1 MKRKLRVRTINKLR
15 LSNRLKLV
23 YSGLVVSVLLVSGW
37 LIYLNLT
44 KPKVGYASDQSP
56 LLDYSWKRKIQF
68 ADQLI
73 NADEMVTD
81 FPLLIHIRDS
91 EFRSIKYGGKVIH
104 PNGYDIRFTKSDE
117 KTVLPSQIDS
127 YNALTGELA
136 VWVLLDTLSAKSS
149 KDLTIFYSNA
159 TIRSELP
166 SILWNGIYRGI
177 WHMNN
182 LHASNNRKFIA
193 TSFGTNEYDGKIGKA
208 RLFEASRNDAAFF
221 PSSNDFNLINN
232 FSFSAWIKL
241 NELGREQVVFSNEDG
256 ISGGY
261 KFFISKNNKLDIEF
275 IDVAG
280 KHISISQSSEGIALE
295 KDKWYFISGVYSMKE
310 SRLITYLNGKE
321 DRNVSIVESPGS
333 SSSGLQ
339 IGRELNNNQS
349 YFNGIID
356 EVRISAEA
364 FNETRFAAE
373 FKNQSLREKLFKVLD
388 SEKIELSSLSVKHN
402 KAGINEL
409 NALESSNQEIANNLH
424 AKKLYLSNQAPGT
437 LTSSI
442 EALQS
447 RMDYIR
453 RVSNDNTK

>member
-1 MKRKLRVRTINKLR
+1 MKRKLHFRTKNTLK
-15 LSNRLKLV
+15 LSNRLRLV
-23 YSGLVVSVLLVSGW
+23 YSGVVLSLLLVSGW
-37 LIYLNLT
+37 LIYLNFT
-44 KPKVGYASDQSP
+44 KPKTGYASDQSS
-56 LLDYSWKRKIQF
+56 LLDFSWKRKIQF

-73 NADEMVTD
+73 QADEILTD

-117 KTVLPSQIDS
+117 KTLLPSQIDS
-127 YNALTGELA
+127 YNPLTGELA
-136 VWVLLDTLSAKSS
+136 VWVLLDTLSARSN

-193 TSFGTNEYDGKIGKA
+193 TSFGTNEYEGKIGKA
-208 RLFEASRNDAAFF
+208 RLFESSRNDAAFF
-221 PSSNDFNLINN
+221 PSSNDFNLTNN

-280 KHISISQSSEGIALE
+280 KHISISQSSDGIALE

-310 SRLITYLNGKE
+310 SSLITYLNGQL
-321 DRNVSIVESPGS
+321 DRNISIIESPGS
-333 SSSGLQ
+333 SHSGLQ

-356 EVRISAEA
+356 EIRISAEA
-364 FNETRFAAE
+364 FNKTRFAAE
-373 FKNQSLREKLFKVLD
+373 YKNQSLSEKLFKVFN
-388 SEKIELSSLSVKHN
+388 SEKIDMNTLSLKRN
-402 KAGINEL
+402 KSGINEL
-409 NALESSNQEIANNLH
+409 NALETSNQEIANNLH

-453 RVSNDNTK
+453 KVSNENTK

>member
-1 MKRKLRVRTINKLR
+1 MKRKLRVRTKNTLK

-23 YSGLVVSVLLVSGW
+23 YSSAVLSVLLVSGW
-37 LIYLNLT
+37 LIYLNFT
-44 KPKVGYASDQSP
+44 KPKEGFASDQST
-56 LLDYSWKRKIQF
+56 LLDFSWKRKIQF
-68 ADQLI
+68 TDQLI
-73 NADEMVTD
+73 KTDELLND

-91 EFRSIKYGGKVIH
+91 EFRSVKFGGKVIH

-117 KTVLPSQIDS
+117 KTLLPSQIDS
-127 YNALTGELA
+127 YNAQTGEIA
-136 VWVLLDTLSAKSS
+136 VWVLLDTLSATSN
-149 KDLTIFYSNA
+149 KDLTIYYSNA

-166 SILWNGIYRGI
+166 TVLWNGIYRGI

-193 TSFGTNEYDGKIGKA
+193 TSFGTNEYEGKIGKA

-221 PSSNDFNLINN
+221 PNSSEFNLTNN

-241 NELGREQVVFSNEDG
+241 NELGREQVIFSNEDG

-275 IDVAG
+275 INISG
-280 KHISISQSSEGIALE
+280 KHISISQSAEGIALE
-295 KDKWYFISGVYSMKE
+295 KDKWYFISGIYSMKE
-310 SRLITYLNGKE
+310 SRLITYLNGKV
-321 DRNVSIVESPGS
+321 DRHVSIIESPGKS
-333 SSSGLQ
+333 NSGLQ
-339 IGRELNNNQS
+339 IGRELNNDQS
-349 YFNGIID
+349 YFNGLID

-373 FKNQSLREKLFKVLD
+373 YKNQSLSEKLFKILN
-388 SEKIELSSLSVKHN
+388 SEKIELSAQSIRRN

-409 NALESSNQEIANNLH
+409 NALETSNQENANNLQ
-424 AKKLYLSNQAPGT
+424 AKKLYLSNQTPGT

-453 RVSNDNTK
+453 KVSNENSN